1 VPVITVTYLKNK
13 LKSKKGLRHGSN
25 GRVFVEYTQGP
36 EFKLRIQKTMR
47 RRRRKR
53 KKERRK
59 KREEEEKI
67 QKKEKEGEEKREQW
81 IDTKEESG
89 CTRTQGNGQGKSQNL
104 AAQGHK
110 EMGKGRARIWL
121 HKDTRKWAG
130 KSQGPE
136 VSVRGEEKQC
146 ICSLAGMIQGE
157 GRTGDAGQRRLAGAT
172 SPEGLGPISEWG
184 GVWVVSHVS

>member
-47 RRRRKR
+47 RRRRRR

-110 EMGKGRARIWL
+110 EMGREEPGSRGVSEMGGETVYLFTGRNDPRRR
-121 HKDTRKWAG
+121 KDW
-130 KSQGPE
+130 
-136 VSVRGEEKQC
+136 
-146 ICSLAGMIQGE
+146 
-157 GRTGDAGQRRLAGAT
+157 
-172 SPEGLGPISEWG
+172 
-184 GVWVVSHVS
+184 